1 MERGEEVQTC
11 ILKKLINKKQ
21 LREGEIWLHRSQD
34 SPVSIVSRRVGSLSR
49 GFAEHK
55 NHKKHEKSE
64 APKALPGSHCPLAA
78 PRGTAASAGAGG
90 SACPPGHRSS
100 QHGHGV
106 INPPLLTPR
115 ARAAAATHVCL
126 FYISKCLFAE

>member
-55 NHKKHEKSE
+55 NHKNHKKHEKSE

-90 SACPPGHRSS
+90 LCVSPPDTGAHST
-100 QHGHGV
+100 GTG
-106 INPPLLTPR
+106 L
-115 ARAAAATHVCL
+115 
-126 FYISKCLFAE
+126 